1 MKVALSRNRY
11 TRRRGAL
18 FVEYSLSLSTLALS
32 LFLYPSSL
40 FSSHLRFP
48 PIRDHLERPC
58 RTITL
63 IASLPLHP
71 FSPLLS
77 SSLLSPPSLSLSQS
91 LTRTHTYTH
100 VPPSLRPSAA
110 VRDRG
115 ATGCS
120 DLAENTRGT
129 ETRGYHL
136 AHTTL
141 GSTPR
146 HGDHHRIE
154 SLPWVR
160 REARGPRG
168 TYRVFPRSRQNWT
181 TSSTTKSRFRCPPDA
196 VTQRFYKHP

>member
-1 MKVALSRNRY
+1 MKVALSKSIHSA
-11 TRRRGAL
+11 TRGAL
-18 FVEYSLSLSTLALS
+18 FVEYSLSLSTSLFRSFLS
-32 LFLYPSSL
+32 LFSLFLSPQIPADPRPPRATLPYYHPDRFSPSS
-40 FSSHLRFP
+40 P
-48 PIRDHLERPC
+48 
-58 RTITL
+58 
-63 IASLPLHP
+63 LPS
-71 FSPLLS
+71 SPLLITPV
-77 SSLLSPPSLSLSQS
+77 SPLSLSQS

-154 SLPWVR
+154 PLPWVR